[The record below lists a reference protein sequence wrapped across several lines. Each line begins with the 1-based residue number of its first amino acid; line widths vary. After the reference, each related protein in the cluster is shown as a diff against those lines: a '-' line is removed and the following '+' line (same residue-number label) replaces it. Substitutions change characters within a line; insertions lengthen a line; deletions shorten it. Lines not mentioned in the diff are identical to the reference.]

1 MSVSAAALPKSK
13 RIAAPSPKVT
23 PPRRAALAPRRLRP
37 ATLHS
42 EVLAKVRDMITTGE
56 LEPGVRLTE
65 RVLTEQLGVSRTPLR
80 EALKVLA
87 HEGMV
92 ELLPNC
98 GARVTRLRVDD
109 ARHLFEVIEA
119 LESHAGRLACER
131 ITEPELSELKA
142 LHHEMHACY
151 LRRELPPYFRL
162 NQAIHDR
169 IVGAARNPMLQAAH
183 AAHCARIRRARYKEL
198 QVSKERWR
206 AAMREHELMID
217 ALSRRDADALASVLK
232 DHLHQMFESAC
243 HDLRDEARGDGEI

>member
-1 MSVSAAALPKSK
+1 MSVTAPPKARRASKPAPRAAA
-13 RIAAPSPKVT
+13 RQA
-23 PPRRAALAPRRLRP
+23 RP
-37 ATLHS
+37 ATLHA

-65 RVLTEQLGVSRTPLR
+65 RVLTEKLGVSRTPLR

-98 GARVTRLRVDD
+98 GARVMRLRLDD

-131 ITEPELSELKA
+131 ITEAELAEMKA
-142 LHHEMHACY
+142 LHHEMHACF
-151 LRRELPPYFRL
+151 LRRELTPYFRL

-169 IVGAARNPMLQAAH
+169 IVSAARNPMLQAAH

-198 QVSKERWR
+198 QVSSPRWQ

-217 ALSRRDADALASVLK
+217 ALSRRDAEALAGVLK

-243 HDLRDEARGDGEI
+243 HDLREDGRPGGEI